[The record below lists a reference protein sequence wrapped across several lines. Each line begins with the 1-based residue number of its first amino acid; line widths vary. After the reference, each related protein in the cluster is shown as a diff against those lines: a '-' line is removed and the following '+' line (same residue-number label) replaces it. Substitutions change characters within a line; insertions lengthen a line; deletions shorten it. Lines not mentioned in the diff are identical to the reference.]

1 MLFVKIHAGK
11 TKLRKH
17 QRASVA
23 KQFGELVGRG
33 EGGKAC
39 EIMEGVEGEDAVPGV
54 PGSEGYNAADRL
66 LGPVSLCGRVSGSGF
81 HVWRVEMLGI
91 IAVRS
96 LSIAVCL
103 RSLDVEALC
112 TVCSGVGLQTVL

>member
-1 MLFVKIHAGK
+1 M
-11 TKLRKH
+11 
-17 QRASVA
+17 A

-54 PGSEGYNAADRL
+54 PGSEGYHAADRL

-96 LSIAVCL
+96 LSLPTPPADSRLPALL
-103 RSLDVEALC
+103 RR
-112 TVCSGVGLQTVL
+112 